1 MTKPWQSEAR
11 GRGRREGKSGPR
23 EQGAVESSGSWG
35 TVSGKQFL
43 SWGPLCPR
51 IKGPGLAWLLEWAS
65 DTRAM
70 EIKPS
75 PFWGKG

>member
-11 GRGRREGKSGPR
+11 RRGKGEDKNGPR
-23 EQGAVESSGSWG
+23 EQGAVESNGSWG

-43 SWGPLCPR
+43 RLGAR
-51 IKGPGLAWLLEWAS
+51 IKGPGLACLLEWTS

-70 EIKPS
+70 ETKPS
-75 PFWGKG
+75 PLWGKG